1 MIYNKSIIEEI
12 NRRFNNG
19 ELVKRDETPYFRGEI
34 GVKKAYLSYSFDE
47 EEISEFVKCSN
58 DIFYFVEKYC
68 QIKREDGSI
77 GPIILRDYQINYL
90 KELNNK
96 FILHVKSRE
105 IGSVLL
111 NAIKLLHYSLF
122 NNDKNIL
129 IVANTSDTTVE
140 LLDKIKDIYINL
152 PFFLKMGVKN
162 WNKTSINFDN
172 DCRIIAKS
180 IKNASIGFT
189 IDYIHIEEF
198 AHMSAENVNTF
209 YTSIFPILSALK
221 NSKLVISSTPNGE
234 DNLFHKLYLDSK
246 REEGDTEKNSFKLIE
261 TPYSVIPNRDHKW
274 IEETIKSWGG
284 NRDIFEQEYNLKFL
298 TKKNLEKDMEKVKI
312 DNNKIMSKLNDI
324 EELLLKLLNK

>member
-34 GVKKAYLSYSFDE
+34 GVRKAYLSYSYNE
-47 EEISEFVKCSN
+47 EEISEFVKCST
-58 DIFYFVEKYC
+58 DIFYFAEKYC
-68 QIKREDGSI
+68 QITSENGIVGIK
-77 GPIILRDYQINYL
+77 LRDYQINYL
-90 KELNNK
+90 NDLNNNK

-129 IVANTSDTTVE
+129 IVANVADTTVE
-140 LLDKIKDIYINL
+140 LFDKIKDIYINL
-152 PFFLKMGVKN
+152 PFFLKMGVKS
-162 WNKTSINFDN
+162 WNKSSINFEN
-172 DCRIIAKS
+172 GCRLIAKS
-180 IKNASIGFT
+180 MKNVIIGFT
-189 IDYIHIEEF
+189 VDYLHIEEF

-209 YTSIFPILSALK
+209 YTVNFPIISALK

-234 DNLFHKLYLDSK
+234 GNLFHKLYLDSK
-246 REEGDTEKNSFKLIE
+246 REENDKQKNSFKLIE

-274 IEETIKSWGG
+274 VDETIKSWGG

-298 TKKNLEKDMEKVKI
+298 PKKNLEKDIEKVKI
-312 DNNKIMSKLNDI
+312 DNNKIMAKLNDI
-324 EELLLKLLNK
+324 EKLLLQILTK